1 MTYAAY
7 KILHFLGLALILLAV
22 GSRLGRSH
30 VDDQRWRP
38 AAWLHGVG
46 AVFMLVAGFG
56 LMARVGIQHGN
67 PWPIWLWIKFAV
79 WGVLAFAPLLLRRSS
94 HKATI
99 LGVIAIAALLVAAWS
114 ALYKPFLS

>member
-1 MTYAAY
+1 MSYAAY

-22 GSRLGRSH
+22 GSQLGRADADGS
-30 VDDQRWRP
+30 RWRP
-38 AAWLHGVG
+38 AAWLHGIG

-56 LMARVGIQHGN
+56 LMARVGIRHGN

-79 WGVLAFAPLLLRRSS
+79 WGVLAFAPFLLRRFDR
-94 HKATI
+94 KA
-99 LGVIAIAALLVAAWS
+99 AALSVVAILAVGVAGWS

>member
-22 GSRLGRSH
+22 GSQLGRRQ
-30 VDDQRWRP
+30 DGARTWRP

-56 LMARVGIQHGN
+56 LMARTGIQHGS
-67 PWPIWLWIKFAV
+67 PWPTWLWMKFGV
-79 WGVLAFAPLLLRRSS
+79 WGVLAFAPVVLRRSS
-94 HKATI
+94 HKAAI
-99 LGVIAIAALLVAAWS
+99 LGIVAIAALLVAAWS
-114 ALYKPFLS
+114 ALYKPFLG